1 MCIAIVIPEGATVNK
16 DYLHN
21 GWCANS
27 DGGGF
32 AYVRKG
38 KVKIVKSLM
47 KWKTWEDAYYTARE
61 ANPDSPFLVHF
72 RIRSAGSNTA
82 DNTHPYALKTG
93 AVIHNG
99 TLTGSGADWY
109 RGPSDTAKF
118 VEKFG
123 EHLTYDNV
131 LSKKLA
137 MEAAI
142 GYNKLAFLF
151 NNGKFVIVNEDAG
164 HWDDGVWY
172 SNGGFRMNTVV
183 GPYGGHTRCDY

>member
-1 MCIAIVIPEGATVNK
+1 MCIAIVIPKGVTVNR

-21 GWCANS
+21 GWCGNS

-109 RGPSDTAKF
+109 RGPNDTAKF

-164 HWDDGVWY
+164 HWDAGVWY
-172 SNGGFRMNTVV
+172 SNASFRTNIVV

>member
-1 MCIAIVIPEGATVNK
+1 MCIAIVIPKGATVNK

-21 GWCANS
+21 GWCGNS

-164 HWDDGVWY
+164 LWDAGVWY
-172 SNGGFRMNTVV
+172 SNGSFRTNTAV
-183 GPYGGHTRCDY
+183 GTYGGHTRCDY

>member
-1 MCIAIVIPEGATVNK
+1 MCIAIYVPAGAKVSQEH
-16 DYLHN
+16 LHN

-93 AVIHNG
+93 AVVHNG

-164 HWDDGVWY
+164 HWDDDVWY

>member
-93 AVIHNG
+93 AVVHNG

-172 SNGGFRMNTVV
+172 SNGSFRTNVVV

>member
-1 MCIAIVIPEGATVNK
+1 MCIAIVIPKGATASK

-164 HWDDGVWY
+164 HWDVGVWY
-172 SNGGFRMNTVV
+172 SNSSFRTNTVV

>member
-32 AYVRKG
+32 AYVHKG

-172 SNGGFRMNTVV
+172 SNGSFRMNTVV

>member
-1 MCIAIVIPEGATVNK
+1 MCIAIVIPKGATVNK

-21 GWCANS
+21 GWCGNS

-32 AYVRKG
+32 AYVRNG

-82 DNTHPYALKTG
+82 DNTHPYPLKTG

-151 NNGKFVIVNEDAG
+151 NNGKFVIVNEEAG
-164 HWDDGVWY
+164 HWDAGVWY
-172 SNGGFRMNTVV
+172 SNGSFRTNIVV

>member
-21 GWCANS
+21 GWCGNS

-32 AYVRKG
+32 AYVRNG
-38 KVKIVKSLM
+38 KVKIVNSLM

-82 DNTHPYALKTG
+82 DNTHPYPLKTG

-164 HWDDGVWY
+164 HWDAGVWY
-172 SNGGFRMNTVV
+172 SNGSFRTNVVV

>member
-164 HWDDGVWY
+164 HWDAGVWY
-172 SNGGFRMNTVV
+172 SNGSFRTNIVV

>member
-1 MCIAIVIPEGATVNK
+1 MCIAIVIPKGATVNK

-21 GWCANS
+21 GWCGNS

-32 AYVRKG
+32 AYVRNG

-82 DNTHPYALKTG
+82 DNTHPYPLKTG

-109 RGPSDTAKF
+109 RGLSDTAKF

-164 HWDDGVWY
+164 HWDAGVWY
-172 SNGGFRMNTVV
+172 SNGSFRTNVVV

>member
-82 DNTHPYALKTG
+82 DNTHPYPLKTG

-164 HWDDGVWY
+164 HWDAGVWY
-172 SNGGFRMNTVV
+172 SNGSFRTNVVV

>member
-1 MCIAIVIPEGATVNK
+1 MCIAIVIPKGATASK

-164 HWDDGVWY
+164 HWDAGVWY
-172 SNGGFRMNTVV
+172 SNASFRTNTVV

>member
-1 MCIAIVIPEGATVNK
+1 MCIAIVIPEGVTVNK

-164 HWDDGVWY
+164 HWDDDVWY
-172 SNGGFRMNTVV
+172 SNGSFRMNTVV